1 MAFRWWVAVLNNCI
15 STNVYGHFESF
26 RFFNQEIAL
35 LAGLVPCPGGTVTIQ
50 ATIDGLPITHVGDG
64 MFSGCSSLTSVTI
77 PDSVTFIGWDAFR
90 DCTSLTSVAIGNSV
104 TWIGD
109 SAFAGCT
116 SLTSVVIGNS
126 VTNIE
131 GGAFFECTGWRA
143 AYFQGNAPSVGSY
156 LFDGLDNVTVYY
168 LPSTK
173 GWEDTY
179 GGTPTALWTNP
190 LLAAGSVRAEG
201 NGFAFTI
208 TWAPNAS
215 LVVEACSD
223 LASPS

>member
-90 DCTSLTSVAIGNSV
+90 DCTSLTSV
-104 TWIGD
+104 
-109 SAFAGCT
+109 
-116 SLTSVVIGNS
+116 VIGNS

-131 GGAFFECTGWRA
+131 GGAFFECTGLRA